1 MFRFETLEIWHL
13 AVQYCQ
19 HLFAVVDDLP
29 QKVQY
34 SLGSQLR
41 SAVLSISNNIAEGS
55 GSDSKAE
62 FKNFLNYSIRS
73 TFEVVSMLIIA
84 KNNRY
89 LDDKK
94 FQELYTQGEL
104 LVKKISAFR
113 KAI

>member
-1 MFRFETLEIWHL
+1 MFRFETLDIWHL
-13 AVQYCQ
+13 AVEYCQ
-19 HLFAVVDDLP
+19 HIFTIVDDLP

-34 SLGSQLR
+34 NLGAQLR

-73 TFEVVSMLIIA
+73 IFEVVSMLIIM

-89 LDDKK
+89 IDDKK
-94 FQELYTQGEL
+94 FQELYMKGEL

-113 KAI
+113 KSL